1 MGERRTVCVTDRMA
15 SAMRYGFA
23 MANVARRC
31 SSFSS
36 SNNSRRLFQLSRSRL
51 AVGVACRAA
60 VQRTLSSYATKVE
73 GAADSEDFR
82 VFLTD
87 ASGKAISPWHDV
99 PLYADEGK
107 GTVNFFCEIPKETSA
122 KMECATDEPKNPIK
136 QDTKKGKLR
145 FYPYNINWNYGLLP
159 QTWEDPAVAHPELE
173 VMGDNDPVD
182 VVEVGSAPCEIGG
195 VYKVKPIGALA
206 MIDDGEQ

>member
-1 MGERRTVCVTDRMA
+1 MGCVCATHCRAVPAQRHTHTGDSERKEEETLCVTHLMA

-36 SNNSRRLFQLSRSRL
+36 GNNSRRLFQLSRSRL

-122 KMECATDEPKNPIK
+122 KMECATDEKTNPIK
-136 QDTKKGKLR
+136 QDTKKGTQSRSKR
-145 FYPYNINWNYGLLP
+145 
-159 QTWEDPAVAHPELE
+159 
-173 VMGDNDPVD
+173 
-182 VVEVGSAPCEIGG
+182 
-195 VYKVKPIGALA
+195 
-206 MIDDGEQ
+206 

>member
-1 MGERRTVCVTDRMA
+1 MCGVRVRHTLQGGAGAETHRHTHTGDSERKEEETLCVTHLMA

-36 SNNSRRLFQLSRSRL
+36 GNNSRRLFQLSRSRL

-122 KMECATDEPKNPIK
+122 KMECATDEKTNPIK
-136 QDTKKGKLR
+136 QDTKKGTQSRSKR
-145 FYPYNINWNYGLLP
+145 
-159 QTWEDPAVAHPELE
+159 
-173 VMGDNDPVD
+173 
-182 VVEVGSAPCEIGG
+182 
-195 VYKVKPIGALA
+195 
-206 MIDDGEQ
+206 